1 MNWIIRAFWLVF
13 IYNLLEDRHIND
25 VTINNIFLFL
35 FYKTKKFHFA
45 IGLFS
50 IGSQKTTKCDKNTS
64 GTLAVCGAFFVLTT
78 ALHILTSFMIL
89 YWTDTWQ
96 NWNYWLSALQIL
108 SSKMPYNI
116 NHIMMSLFQAL
127 RADRGGCAR
136 DTRIPK
142 SLPGTSL
149 DFTL

>member
-13 IYNLLEDRHIND
+13 IYDLLEDKHIND

-96 NWNYWLSALQIL
+96 NWNY
-108 SSKMPYNI
+108 
-116 NHIMMSLFQAL
+116 
-127 RADRGGCAR
+127 
-136 DTRIPK
+136 
-142 SLPGTSL
+142 
-149 DFTL
+149 